1 MENGLKGI
9 KANAF
14 YVNNIVAMQ
23 MNENICYVG
32 EDAFYGGDFLETIT
46 DIPRNLRKIGDGAFP
61 KANLDSDTIE
71 MIKKINP
78 NAISNGWGAFA
89 SLYPSYDYDMKEK
102 PIQNSTFNYEN
113 DSEYDNE
120 EYVPTPGNYVNY
132 SYNQNASIY
141 VSSSYTG
148 ESTKT
153 FYATKGLKW
162 RILNV
167 DEENGKVDL
176 ISDRPTDEILK
187 LNNSAGYN
195 NAVYMMNVICQK
207 LYKSSKY
214 DVSVRNINLKD
225 VEKCMGTNGIQ
236 ARNNYRSSG
245 YVRYGKAVSY
255 GGKIKYPSLYKNQ
268 KGNQIESENDFY
280 PELTKANP
288 DPYEESDEL
297 NSQYIK
303 GEWKNCD
310 SYTDFVQTAYEL
322 PINYEY
328 FNKGVDLLKS
338 SAKYFISARSL
349 NTATNGPR
357 YGVRCASDSI
367 SFINIYGDHDSDGY
381 EVGCIESYGCGD
393 SYSCGDSYG
402 CDEYEDKVAA
412 EAHLRPVVTID
423 LSAFGDRDE
432 NGSWNLK

>member
-1 MENGLKGI
+1 LENGLKGI

-162 RILNV
+162 RILNI
-167 DEENGKVDL
+167 DEKNGKVDL

-207 LYKSSKY
+207 LYNSSKY
-214 DVSVRNINLKD
+214 NVSVRNINLKD
-225 VEKCMGTNGIQ
+225 VEECMGTNGIQ
-236 ARNNYRSSG
+236 ARNDYVSSRG
-245 YVRYGKAVSY
+245 VKYGVGRFYS
-255 GGKIKYPSLYKNQ
+255 GNIKYPSLYAKQ
-268 KGNQIESENDFY
+268 KGTLDDGYY

-288 DPYEESDEL
+288 DPYEESDKI
-297 NSQYIK
+297 NTQYVSGGWNKINT
-303 GEWKNCD
+303 E
-310 SYTDFVQTAYEL
+310 YTAFTQTAYRL
-322 PINYEY
+322 PINMQY
-328 FNKGVDLLKS
+328 FNRGIDVLRS
-338 SAKYFISARSL
+338 NEKYFIAARSL
-349 NTATNGPR
+349 DTVAGSPR
-357 YGVRCASDSI
+357 FGMRCASDSI
-367 SFINIYGDHDSDGY
+367 DFINIYGDYDSNGY
-381 EVGCIESYGCGD
+381 DSEYPCGYGYDDC
-393 SYSCGDSYG
+393 SPYG
-402 CDEYEDKVAA
+402 CDEYENKVAA

-423 LSAFGDRDE
+423 LSIIKDRDE
-432 NGSWNLK
+432 NGSWNLKEN